1 MRLWSAEALPPPLGQ
16 QLSVC
21 YLLRI
26 MHVFIKMSALDF
38 ICRDAAAAEAC
49 SGLVMLPFLADIL
62 RHMCRQEAPKPH
74 TENEPKVQGLWIP
87 TENSGRETGKEI
99 WVWVP
104 PSLRFSVLVFESP
117 QYRCPSNS
125 ALAAV
130 PQASNHLECSPP
142 LPLPLRPMKNATHS
156 VKDGLGSGTK
166 GTWVSTLN
174 RHWLYFTS

>member
-62 RHMCRQEAPKPH
+62 RHMCRQEALKPH
-74 TENEPKVQGLWIP
+74 TENEPKVQA

-99 WVWVP
+99 
-104 PSLRFSVLVFESP
+104 
-117 QYRCPSNS
+117 
-125 ALAAV
+125 
-130 PQASNHLECSPP
+130 
-142 LPLPLRPMKNATHS
+142 
-156 VKDGLGSGTK
+156 
-166 GTWVSTLN
+166 
-174 RHWLYFTS
+174 